1 MKGVIYARYSSDSQ
15 REESIEGQ
23 LRECRTF
30 AEKNDITIIS
40 SYIDRALSAK
50 TDNRPDFQ
58 RMVKDSAK
66 GLFDVVIVWKLD
78 RFARN
83 RYDSAQYKNT
93 LKKNGVKVISATE
106 QIAEDSTGI
115 LIESILEGYAEYYSA
130 ELSEKV
136 IRGLTENAYKCK
148 YNGGGIP
155 VGYTIDEEQQ
165 FQIAPSKA
173 AIVRAA
179 FQSYAEGA
187 TIKGLVDW
195 FNEQGIYSY
204 RNKPMR
210 IDCVKR
216 LLKNRRYIGEY
227 RYRDIVVENGIP
239 AIIDKVLFDKVQE
252 RLEKN
257 KKAPARFKAAEE
269 QYILTT
275 KLFCGHCEAYM
286 VGESGTGRNGIHQ
299 YYKCV
304 SVKKHKGC
312 KKKTVR
318 KQWIEDIVIKETVN
332 MLHDDAVFQY
342 IIDTAMDLQGKENT
356 ALPMLRQQLAETEK
370 GIENMVNAIQQGI
383 ITSSTKKRLD
393 ELEDNKSKLEVAM
406 LQEEMEK
413 PILTREQIGFFLH
426 KYRTM
431 DITKEEERQRMI
443 DTFINAVYLY
453 DDKIV
458 FTFNYK
464 DSTRTVTIADIQG
477 SDLGAGAAPFF
488 LTKLGLHP
496 KLSRLVQS
504 HFLFVRKRN

>member
-1 MKGVIYARYSSDSQ
+1 MKGIIYARYSSDSQ

-23 LRECRTF
+23 LRECKAF
-30 AEKNDITIIS
+30 AEKNDITLLAT
-40 SYIDRALSAK
+40 YVDRALSAK

-93 LKKNGVKVISATE
+93 LKKNGVRVISATE

-136 IRGLTENAYKCK
+136 IRGLTENAFKCK

-155 VGYTIDEEQQ
+155 VGYTIDEEQH
-165 FQIAPSKA
+165 FQIDHSKA
-173 AIVRAA
+173 MIVHAA
-179 FQSYAEGA
+179 FQSYANDA

-195 FNEQGIYSY
+195 FDEQGILTNRS
-204 RNKPMR
+204 KPLG
-210 IDCVKR
+210 IDAVKR

-227 RYRDIVVENGIP
+227 RYRDIMVEDGIP
-239 AIIDKVLFDKVQE
+239 SIIEKPLFEKVQE
-252 RLEKN
+252 RLKKN

-275 KLFCGHCEAYM
+275 KLFCGHCGAFM

-312 KKKTVR
+312 KKKSVR
-318 KQWIEDIVIKETVN
+318 KNWIEDIIVNETVD
-332 MLHDDAVFQY
+332 MLHDDAIFNY
-342 IIDTAMDLQGKENT
+342 IID
-356 ALPMLRQQLAETEK
+356 
-370 GIENMVNAIQQGI
+370 I
-383 ITSSTKKRLD
+383 
-393 ELEDNKSKLEVAM
+393 
-406 LQEEMEK
+406 K
-413 PILTREQIGFFLH
+413 P
-426 KYRTM
+426 
-431 DITKEEERQRMI
+431 
-443 DTFINAVYLY
+443 
-453 DDKIV
+453 
-458 FTFNYK
+458 
-464 DSTRTVTIADIQG
+464 
-477 SDLGAGAAPFF
+477 
-488 LTKLGLHP
+488 
-496 KLSRLVQS
+496 
-504 HFLFVRKRN
+504 

>member
-23 LRECRTF
+23 LRECKAF
-30 AEKNDITIIS
+30 AEKNDITLFAT
-40 SYIDRALSAK
+40 YIDRALSAK

-93 LKKNGVKVISATE
+93 LKKNGVRVISATE

-136 IRGLTENAYKCK
+136 IRGLTENAFKCK

-155 VGYTIDEEQQ
+155 VGYIIDEEQH
-165 FQIAPSKA
+165 FQIDHSKA
-173 AIVRAA
+173 MIVRAA
-179 FQSYAEGA
+179 FQSYADGA

-195 FNEQGIYSY
+195 FNEQGILTN
-204 RNKPMR
+204 RGKPLG
-210 IDCVKR
+210 IDAVKR
-216 LLKNRRYIGEY
+216 LLHNRRYIGEY
-227 RYRDIVVENGIP
+227 RYRDIVVEDGIP
-239 AIIDKVLFDKVQE
+239 SIIEKPIFEKVQE

-275 KLFCGHCEAYM
+275 KLFCGHCGAFM

-312 KKKTVR
+312 KKKSVR
-318 KQWIEDIVIKETVN
+318 KNWIEDIIVNETVD
-332 MLHDDAVFQY
+332 MLHDDAIFNY
-342 IIDTAMDLQGKENT
+342 IIDIVMDLQRKENT
-356 ALPMLRQQLAETEK
+356 NLPALKQQLAETERA
-370 GIENMVNAIQQGI
+370 IDNMLNAIQQGI
-383 ITSSTKKRLD
+383 LTSSTKKRLD
-393 ELEDNKSKLEVAM
+393 DLEDNKSKLEISI

-413 PILTREQIGFFLH
+413 PILTREQVTFFMQ

-431 DITKEEERQRMI
+431 DVTKQEERQRMI
-443 DTFINAVYLY
+443 DTFINAVYVY
-453 DDKIV
+453 DDRLV

-464 DSTRTVTIADIQG
+464 DGTKTVNPDEIKETFG
-477 SDLGAGAAPFF
+477 SDLGAGGAPDFIER
-488 LTKLGLHP
+488 
-496 KLSRLVQS
+496 SRL
-504 HFLFVRKRN
+504 LFSSRLLLFYITA